1 MNSLLKIKLKI
12 YKNTF
17 PYRIRRMKK
26 FTSIILFLL
35 AAFVAA
41 AQSGSNF
48 SIDKVINTP
57 PNPPKLVNDYANILT
72 PDQSGALER
81 KLYLF
86 DDTSSNQVTVVI
98 VPNLGGQDVA
108 DVAIALGRKWGV
120 GNKKSNNGVVL
131 LVSVEDRKLNISP
144 GYGLEKSLPDV
155 TCQQIIDNII
165 VPEFK
170 GNDYYAGISQGTDAI
185 IQATRGEFK
194 APENYNR
201 RGQSTAG
208 IAKIIFILIIII
220 VFLAISSGGGGGGS
234 YMSRGGVMPFI
245 IGNLLG
251 NAGRGGFGGGGGGS
265 SGGGGFGGFGGGS
278 FGGGGASGSW

>member
-1 MNSLLKIKLKI
+1 
-12 YKNTF
+12 
-17 PYRIRRMKK
+17 MKK
-26 FTSIILFLL
+26 LTSIVLFVLGAL
-35 AAFVAA
+35 VAM

-48 SIDKVINTP
+48 SIDKIINTP

-72 PDQSGALER
+72 ADQKEALER

-86 DDTSSNQVTVVI
+86 DDTTSNQVTVVI

-120 GNKKSNNGVVL
+120 GNKKSNNGVIL

-144 GYGLEKSLPDV
+144 GYGLEKSLPDL
-155 TCQQIIDNII
+155 TCQQIIDNVI
-165 VPEFK
+165 VPDFK

-194 APENYNR
+194 SPENYNR
-201 RGQSTAG
+201 RGQTGG
-208 IAKIIFILIIII
+208 IGKIIFIVIIVI
-220 VFLAISSGGGGGGS
+220 VFLAISSGGRGGGGS
-234 YMSRGGVMPFI
+234 YMSRGGAMPFI

-251 NAGRGGFGGGGGGS
+251 GMGRGGGGFGGGGGGS

-278 FGGGGASGSW
+278 FGGGGSSGSW